1 MPKETVLSIVNII
14 HIIRTR
20 LNSVALWTLPQILR
34 MLSLPDLLVV
44 FLSYFDQT
52 TAKHS
57 DKKKKKIFILCAL
70 VMYSQQLSFV
80 FEH

>member
-1 MPKETVLSIVNII
+1 MPKETVLSIINII

-20 LNSVALWTLPQILR
+20 LNSVALWTWPQNLR
-34 MLSLPDLLVV
+34 MLSLPDLSVV

-57 DKKKKKIFILCAL
+57 DKKKKILFCAP
-70 VMYSQQLSFV
+70 
-80 FEH
+80 